1 MTKKQTKLIYSLYL
15 YLFFALNIQALKAEN
30 IDGVYSRLSLTN
42 VRTGQSPE
50 ALNRQGLLIM
60 TEGYYAMMTQNA
72 DRHLL
77 TKIEKIDS
85 PSMKEKNNY
94 LDLWLA
100 INAHSGRYKVEGDTL
115 IWYRDISENP
125 KEIGTITKLKFT
137 QKEDQLILYF
147 TLSNGDRY
155 DWVWKEIVSTVAI
168 K

>member
-1 MTKKQTKLIYSLYL
+1 MTKKQIKLIYSLYL
-15 YLFFALNIQALKAEN
+15 YLFLALNIQVLKAEN

-42 VRTGQSPE
+42 IRTGQSPE
-50 ALNRQGLLIM
+50 ALDRQGLLIM

-77 TKIEKIDS
+77 ANIDS
-85 PSMKEKNNY
+85 SSMKEKNNY
-94 LDLWLA
+94 LELWLA

-155 DWVWKEIVSTVAI
+155 DWVWKKIASTITI

>member
-15 YLFFALNIQALKAEN
+15 YLVLALNIQVVNAEN

-42 VRTGQSPE
+42 IRTGQSPE
-50 ALNRQGLLIM
+50 ALDRQGLLIM
-60 TEGYYAMMTQNA
+60 TGGYYAMMTQNA

-77 TKIEKIDS
+77 AKIDS
-85 PSMKEKNNY
+85 LSMKEKNSY
-94 LDLWLA
+94 LELWLA

-155 DWVWKEIVSTVAI
+155 DWIWKKIAST
-168 K
+168 KEE